1 MNKVKV
7 TRHIPVAGNP
17 FFKIQCN
24 GETVNIFEFK
34 IDVPTDNIYNEER
47 NRSQAMGLA
56 AKLENGN
63 TDIEEII
70 YESE

>member
-7 TRHIPVAGNP
+7 TRRIPVSGNP

-24 GETVNIFEFK
+24 GDTVNILEFK
-34 IDVPTDNIYNEER
+34 IDAPPDNIYNEER
-47 NRSQAMGLA
+47 NRSQAMELA